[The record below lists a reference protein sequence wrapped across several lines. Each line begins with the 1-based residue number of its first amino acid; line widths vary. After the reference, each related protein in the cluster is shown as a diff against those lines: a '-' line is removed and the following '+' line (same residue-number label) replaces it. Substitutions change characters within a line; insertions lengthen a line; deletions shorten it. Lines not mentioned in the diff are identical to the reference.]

1 MAQCVSECHAS
12 SHFKL
17 SFIFISIYFCFLLQL
32 CLHTKIQREKKKS
45 TTHTKKKWKKK
56 ESKNF
61 FTLAQTEISARRR
74 LRLPFLLLFLL
85 LSCATRCG
93 KIFIC
98 FSFSLFIIPTS
109 LKYFCLQR
117 GARAVAV
124 VAVVFMAVAVFSGVP
139 SEMFDLYFI
148 CCRM

>member
-32 CLHTKIQREKKKS
+32 CLHTKIQREKK
-45 TTHTKKKWKKK
+45 
-56 ESKNF
+56 
-61 FTLAQTEISARRR
+61 RR
-74 LRLPFLLLFLL
+74 LRTQKKYMKKKKAKLFYTRPDRNFCATPAPPSFFSSSCA
-85 LSCATRCG
+85 SCATRCG

-117 GARAVAV
+117 GARAVV
-124 VAVVFMAVAVFSGVP
+124 VVVLVFMAVAVFSGVP

>member
-1 MAQCVSECHAS
+1 MLFAATVFAHKNTERKKNVDYAH
-12 SHFKL
+12 
-17 SFIFISIYFCFLLQL
+17 
-32 CLHTKIQREKKKS
+32 KKKVE
-45 TTHTKKKWKKK
+45 KK
-56 ESKNF
+56 ESKTF
-61 FTLAQTEISARRR
+61 LHSPRQKFLRDAGSAF
-74 LRLPFLLLFLL
+74 LFLLLLLL

-117 GARAVAV
+117 GARAVVV